1 MTSRLSARREG
12 FGTAARLAAA
22 AILVFLVAAAG
33 ATRAAAQDNQAL
45 ADELQRVQRE
55 LSDLEAYVYNGGV
68 PPSGSGGTGGG
79 SSVLASQEVRLQ
91 QLETQMSELN
101 GKFEDITYQL
111 SQLSQRLDKL
121 SEDVDFRLSQLEHGG
136 AGAATVGSAEAVGGQ
151 AVGGQAPGTAGGA
164 MPATPAAPPA
174 GTQILGT
181 LTQGQ
186 MDSANQGAAAPAPAA
201 TQTATASPGPYDLP
215 GATPQ
220 EQYEY
225 AFGLLKQANY
235 GEAELALAEFV
246 RRNPTDV
253 LAGNAQYWLGETY
266 YVRGD
271 YTNAAVAFA
280 DGYQKYPNSGKAG
293 PNLLKLGMSLG
304 ELGKNQDACVAF
316 SELLKKFPGADTDL
330 VDQAHREQQRFGCS

>member
-1 MTSRLSARREG
+1 MTSRLSVRREG
-12 FGTAARLAAA
+12 FGMAARCAAA
-22 AILVFLVAAAG
+22 AVLVLLVAAAG
-33 ATRAAAQDNQAL
+33 ATRAVAQDNQAL

-55 LSDLEAYVYNGGV
+55 LSDLEAYVYNGAT
-68 PPSGSGGTGGG
+68 PPSGSSAGGG
-79 SSVLASQEVRLQ
+79 SNVLASQEVRLQ
-91 QLETQMSELN
+91 QLESQMSELN
-101 GKFEDITYQL
+101 GKFEGITYQL
-111 SQLSQRLDKL
+111 GQLSQRLDKL

-151 AVGGQAPGTAGGA
+151 APATAGGQ
-164 MPATPAAPPA
+164 MPAAPPA

-181 LTQGQ
+181 LSQSQ
-186 MDSANQGAAAPAPAA
+186 MDAANQGAAAPAPAA

-304 ELGKNQDACVAF
+304 ELGKTQDACVAF